1 VKKLY
6 IFCALVFV
14 GCSSHPVAY
23 QSGGPWP
30 HFRADAVQDGRSDAS
45 PSRTGGSFWSFQT
58 GKGIFSSP
66 VVGSDGTIYVG
77 SADRTFYALNRDGSL
92 KWKLLTGEIIDSAA
106 LLDDR
111 GRVYFGSGD
120 GNLRALDAGS
130 GAPVWT
136 TPADPGNVNGGFINW
151 FEGNVALAPNGS
163 LYVPND
169 NHFVYAVD
177 RDTGN
182 FTQKLTLP
190 DQTWSSPA
198 FDGASHL
205 FIGNNNVVSFE
216 GSNLFAF
223 TDTGVDTWDQFV
235 GLGSVAA
242 SPMLTPGGPVIVGGF
257 DGYVRAYDPASGMV
271 TWEFGARDHIYSSPA
286 RLPDGTV
293 VQAATDGTVY
303 GLDEANGQQ
312 RWAFD
317 IRDPIRSSPAVDGQG
332 NVYFG
337 AGDGRLYVLNH
348 DGTLRWS
355 VQLISLD
362 RNDVNS
368 SPALGEDAIY
378 VGGESG
384 EVFSIPYDYCLH
396 ADGMADPR
404 CAPPSAPALPDDGAV
419 LLYTTQFGAT
429 PPAPPAS
436 IDLNQPI
443 VLSLVVRA
451 GGHDTLARLDS
462 SAVTVTVNPPLAVTV
477 DVAGDGKFLTITPAS
492 SWVAGSDGNVAID
505 VSAGYLVMPQRD
517 GLKLSGGTPGG
528 NATLQLR
535 AALNPRQPTPFAL
548 TPGTTWEVSR
558 IALPLPT
565 LLPSYNQIGFDSLQ
579 YLVSIVE
586 TGHGHTVAWMAGAK
600 LAADSNQTVVDPAT
614 KALFPL
620 DVTYDGGF
628 VTMLNQA
635 GVSVEVTNIVIP
647 FQSFRLA
654 AALGADGNASGPL
667 YLNGSTVCSGI
678 AVYGAFLQKL
688 GLCNTADVLSV
699 DGAANFNVFAGVA
712 VPSAAQVG
720 TVGFTGTKSSVVA
733 TLTGSALAA
742 NAHVAAVLLVDATT
756 GAPVS
761 LDYGLTTTRTAGAD
775 GNLSTVTLP
784 LTGKTVPTSVVA
796 YLMIDT
802 SAVASATLTLQ

>member
-1 VKKLY
+1 MKRHY
-6 IFCALVFV
+6 ILILFAV
-14 GCSSHPVAY
+14 GCSSNPVAY
-23 QSGGPWP
+23 QHGSPWP
-30 HFRADAVQDGRSDAS
+30 HFRADAAQDGRSDVS
-45 PSRTGGSFWSFQT
+45 PAKTGGKFWSYRT

-77 SADRTFYALNRDGSL
+77 SADRTFYAFDRDGNV

-106 LLDDR
+106 LLDDS

-120 GNLRALDAGS
+120 GMLRALDAAS
-130 GAPVWT
+130 GNSVWM
-136 TPADPGNVNGGFINW
+136 TPADSPDVTSSFINW
-151 FEGNVALAPNGS
+151 FEGNVALSPSGK

-169 NHFVYAVD
+169 NHFVYAVERAD
-177 RDTGN
+177 GSI
-182 FTQKLTLP
+182 TQRLRLP

-198 FDGASHL
+198 FDGAGHL

-223 TDTGVDTWDQFV
+223 AEAGADVWDQFV
-235 GLGSVAA
+235 GLGSIAA
-242 SPMLTPGGPVIVGGF
+242 SPMLTPDGKVVVGGF
-257 DGYVRAYDPASGMV
+257 DGYVRAYDAKSGTV
-271 TWEFGARDHIYSSPA
+271 QWEFGARDHLYSSPA
-286 RLPDGTV
+286 RLPDGTI
-293 VQAATDGTVY
+293 VQPATDGTVY
-303 GLDEANGQQ
+303 GLDPATGQQ

-317 IRDPIRSSPAVDGQG
+317 LRDPIRSSPAVDAQG

-355 VQLISLD
+355 VQLISED
-362 RNDVNS
+362 RNDINS

-378 VGGESG
+378 IGGESG
-384 EVFSIPYDYCLH
+384 EVFSVPYDYCLH
-396 ADGMADPR
+396 ADGLADPR
-404 CAPPSAPALPDDGAV
+404 CAPAPAPVLPDDGGL
-419 LLYTTQFGAT
+419 LLYTTAFGAALPG
-429 PPAPPAS
+429 PPDT
-436 IDLNQPI
+436 IDPNQPI

-451 GGHDTLARLDS
+451 GGHDTLAMLDP
-462 SAVTVTVNPPLAVTV
+462 SAVTVTVDPPVPVGV

-492 SWVAGSDGNVAID
+492 AFTAASDGRVTISVA
-505 VSAGYLVMPQRD
+505 AGYLVQPERD

-528 NATLQLR
+528 QATLQLS
-535 AALNPRQPTPFAL
+535 AALAAPTATPFAL
-548 TPGTTWEVSR
+548 TPGTTWQVAR
-558 IALPLPT
+558 IALPLPS

-628 VTMLNQA
+628 VTMANQD

-654 AALGADGNASGPL
+654 AALGADGNATRPL
-667 YLNGSTVCSGI
+667 HLNGSTVCSGI
-678 AVYGAFLQKL
+678 AVYGPFLQKL
-688 GLCNTADVLSV
+688 GLCNPLTDVLSV
-699 DGAANFNVFAGVA
+699 DGAANFTLFTGAPAPSASEVGSVTFAGSADA
-712 VPSAAQVG
+712 V
-720 TVGFTGTKSSVVA
+720 TA
-733 TLTGSALAA
+733 TLTGSTLAA
-742 NAHVAAVLLVDATT
+742 ADHVAAVLLVDATT

-761 LDYGLTTTRTAGAD
+761 LDYGLTTAHTTTSD
-775 GNLSTVTLP
+775 GKLATVTLP
-784 LTGKTVPTSVVA
+784 ITGKNVPQSVTA

-802 SAVASATLTLQ
+802 SAVASATLTLP